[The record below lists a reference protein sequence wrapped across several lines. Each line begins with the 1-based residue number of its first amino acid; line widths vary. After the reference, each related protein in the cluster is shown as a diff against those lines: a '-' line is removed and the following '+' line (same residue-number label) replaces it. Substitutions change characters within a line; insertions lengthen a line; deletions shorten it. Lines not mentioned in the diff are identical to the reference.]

1 MSDRLVLRRPR
12 RKSALIILASA
23 IFVAVGLWMIA
34 SPESFDRGSDEFNI
48 LVGWFSLIFF
58 GAPGLAELCSLVRPT
73 QLILTRE
80 GFQVHG
86 LRLKPVVP
94 WNNVECFF
102 IFKMKSTSFVSF
114 TLKASVQSPAQRATA
129 LIASS
134 GRADGNIPAYLEKSA
149 DEVRTLLEEWRIQH
163 SKVD

>member
-1 MSDRLVLRRPR
+1 MV
-12 RKSALIILASA
+12 
-23 IFVAVGLWMIA
+23 A
-34 SPESFDRGSDEFNI
+34 SPESFDRGSAEFN
-48 LVGWFSLIFF
+48 LLLGWFSLIFF
-58 GAPGLAELCSLVRPT
+58 GATGLAGLRSLVKPT

-102 IFKMKSTSFVSF
+102 ISRVKSTSFVSF
-114 TLKASVQSPAQRATA
+114 TLKASAKSTAQRATA

-134 GRADGNIPAYLEKSA
+134 SRADGNIPAYLEKGA
-149 DEVRTLLEEWRIQH
+149 DEVRTLLEEWRTQYR
-163 SKVD
+163 KVD